1 MPSEF
6 VVNTGSP
13 PFATVTTAA
22 LPVHPFGTEQS
33 LRPKLGG
40 VRCLHVV
47 GESVGLLVGFFVG
60 FAVGLLDGLLVGFL
74 LGFFVGL
81 RVGFVVG
88 LLLGL
93 AVGLRVGKALGDR
106 VAARL
111 FFGFFFILVAKKTK
125 SAKNTHRCTVSG
137 SR

>member
-1 MPSEF
+1 MASEF

-47 GESVGLLVGFFVG
+47 GESVGLLVGFCVG

-81 RVGFVVG
+81 RV
-88 LLLGL
+88 GL